1 MRLVAALAIAALSF
15 LPPACAA
22 QPKAS
27 VAAEAPAS
35 GDWGVATKGLK
46 QSEGFLDLYVDAK
59 GGRVLAAFP
68 APDGDGLS
76 LRAIHSAG
84 LTAGLGSN
92 PIGLNRGYFDEGG
105 ILAFRR
111 VGKKLVAE
119 KENWT
124 YRASADNPLERKAV
138 RESFARSFLW
148 SGDIIAEG
156 ADGALLVD
164 LSGFLT
170 RDALDVRGALQA
182 NEEGGSFAIAED
194 RTMPDTGAAFAFPDN
209 VEFDAFLTL
218 TSDEPKSQV
227 RATAADARAFTL
239 VQHQSLVRLP
249 DDIDDVLVAGMM
261 VRGLTARILLT
272 DVFPVREGSV
282 ILVQA
287 AAGGVGQ
294 LLCQWAR
301 HLGATVIGTVGSQDK
316 AERARRHGCHHVILY
331 REQNVVDTVKQLT
344 DGRGVDVA
352 YDSVGKDTFYD
363 SLACLAP
370 RGHLV
375 NFGQSS
381 GPVEPLAM
389 PRLAAGSFTVVRPM
403 LGHYTADP
411 ADRDAAADAFFQA
424 LRDGI
429 LTPDDPVRYALQD
442 VGQAHDDMEA
452 RRTHGAV
459 VLMP

>member
-1 MRLVAALAIAALSF
+1 MATAMIMHEAGGPDVLRLEDITVGE
-15 LPPACAA
+15 PGPG
-22 QPKAS
+22 Q
-27 VAAEAPAS
+27 VR
-35 GDWGVATKGLK
+35 LK
-46 QSEGFLDLYVDAK
+46 QTAIGVNFHDIYVRSGLYQTLTLPGIPGLEAAGVVEAVGEGV
-59 GGRVLAAFP
+59 
-68 APDGDGLS
+68 
-76 LRAIHSAG
+76 
-84 LTAGLGSN
+84 T
-92 PIGLNRGYFDEGG
+92 
-105 ILAFRR
+105 
-111 VGKKLVAE
+111 
-119 KENWT
+119 
-124 YRASADNPLERKAV
+124 
-138 RESFARSFLW
+138 
-148 SGDIIAEG
+148 
-156 ADGALLVD
+156 
-164 LSGFLT
+164 
-170 RDALDVRGALQA
+170 
-182 NEEGGSFAIAED
+182 
-194 RTMPDTGAAFAFPDN
+194 AFAAGDRVAYTSGN
-209 VEFDAFLTL
+209 YGAYADQRLIDAG
-218 TSDEPKSQV
+218 
-227 RATAADARAFTL
+227 R
-239 VQHQSLVRLP
+239 LVRLP

-331 REQNVVDTVKQLT
+331 REQNLVDTVKQLT

-429 LTPDDPVRYALQD
+429 LTPDDPVRYALQN

>member
-1 MRLVAALAIAALSF
+1 MATAMIMH
-15 LPPACAA
+15 
-22 QPKAS
+22 
-27 VAAEAPAS
+27 EAGGPQVLRPETVTV
-35 GDWGVATKGLK
+35 GEPGPGQVRLK
-46 QSEGFLDLYVDAK
+46 QTAIGVNFHDIYVRSGLYRTLTLPGIPGLEAAGVVEAVGEGV
-59 GGRVLAAFP
+59 
-68 APDGDGLS
+68 
-76 LRAIHSAG
+76 
-84 LTAGLGSN
+84 T
-92 PIGLNRGYFDEGG
+92 
-105 ILAFRR
+105 
-111 VGKKLVAE
+111 
-119 KENWT
+119 
-124 YRASADNPLERKAV
+124 
-138 RESFARSFLW
+138 
-148 SGDIIAEG
+148 
-156 ADGALLVD
+156 
-164 LSGFLT
+164 
-170 RDALDVRGALQA
+170 
-182 NEEGGSFAIAED
+182 
-194 RTMPDTGAAFAFPDN
+194 AFAAGDRVAYTSGN
-209 VEFDAFLTL
+209 YGAYADQRLIDAG
-218 TSDEPKSQV
+218 
-227 RATAADARAFTL
+227 R
-239 VQHQSLVRLP
+239 LVRLP

>member
-1 MRLVAALAIAALSF
+1 MATAMIMH
-15 LPPACAA
+15 
-22 QPKAS
+22 
-27 VAAEAPAS
+27 EAGGPQVLRPETVTV
-35 GDWGVATKGLK
+35 GEPGPGQVRLK
-46 QSEGFLDLYVDAK
+46 QTAIGVNFHDIYVRSGLYQTLTLPGIPGLEAAGVVEAVGEGV
-59 GGRVLAAFP
+59 
-68 APDGDGLS
+68 
-76 LRAIHSAG
+76 
-84 LTAGLGSN
+84 T
-92 PIGLNRGYFDEGG
+92 
-105 ILAFRR
+105 
-111 VGKKLVAE
+111 
-119 KENWT
+119 
-124 YRASADNPLERKAV
+124 
-138 RESFARSFLW
+138 
-148 SGDIIAEG
+148 
-156 ADGALLVD
+156 
-164 LSGFLT
+164 
-170 RDALDVRGALQA
+170 
-182 NEEGGSFAIAED
+182 
-194 RTMPDTGAAFAFPDN
+194 AFAAGDRVAYTSGN
-209 VEFDAFLTL
+209 YGAYADQRLIDAG
-218 TSDEPKSQV
+218 
-227 RATAADARAFTL
+227 R
-239 VQHQSLVRLP
+239 LVRLP

-459 VLMP
+459 VLVP

>member
-1 MRLVAALAIAALSF
+1 MATAMIMHEAGGPDVLRLEDITVGE
-15 LPPACAA
+15 PGPG
-22 QPKAS
+22 Q
-27 VAAEAPAS
+27 VR
-35 GDWGVATKGLK
+35 LK
-46 QSEGFLDLYVDAK
+46 QTAIGVNFHDIYVRSGLYQTLTLPGIPGLEAAGVVEAVGEGV
-59 GGRVLAAFP
+59 
-68 APDGDGLS
+68 
-76 LRAIHSAG
+76 
-84 LTAGLGSN
+84 T
-92 PIGLNRGYFDEGG
+92 
-105 ILAFRR
+105 
-111 VGKKLVAE
+111 
-119 KENWT
+119 
-124 YRASADNPLERKAV
+124 
-138 RESFARSFLW
+138 
-148 SGDIIAEG
+148 
-156 ADGALLVD
+156 
-164 LSGFLT
+164 
-170 RDALDVRGALQA
+170 
-182 NEEGGSFAIAED
+182 
-194 RTMPDTGAAFAFPDN
+194 AFAAGDRVAYTSGN
-209 VEFDAFLTL
+209 YGAYADQRLIDAG
-218 TSDEPKSQV
+218 
-227 RATAADARAFTL
+227 R
-239 VQHQSLVRLP
+239 LVRLP

-301 HLGATVIGTVGSQDK
+301 HLGATVIGTVGSQEK

>member
-1 MRLVAALAIAALSF
+1 MATAMIMH
-15 LPPACAA
+15 
-22 QPKAS
+22 
-27 VAAEAPAS
+27 EAGGPQVLRPETVTV
-35 GDWGVATKGLK
+35 GEPGPGQVRLK
-46 QSEGFLDLYVDAK
+46 QTAIGVNFHDIYVRSGLYQTLTLPGIPGLEAAGVLDAVGEGV
-59 GGRVLAAFP
+59 
-68 APDGDGLS
+68 
-76 LRAIHSAG
+76 
-84 LTAGLGSN
+84 T
-92 PIGLNRGYFDEGG
+92 
-105 ILAFRR
+105 
-111 VGKKLVAE
+111 
-119 KENWT
+119 
-124 YRASADNPLERKAV
+124 
-138 RESFARSFLW
+138 
-148 SGDIIAEG
+148 
-156 ADGALLVD
+156 
-164 LSGFLT
+164 
-170 RDALDVRGALQA
+170 
-182 NEEGGSFAIAED
+182 
-194 RTMPDTGAAFAFPDN
+194 AFAPGDRVAYTSGN
-209 VEFDAFLTL
+209 YGAYADQRLIDAG
-218 TSDEPKSQV
+218 
-227 RATAADARAFTL
+227 R
-239 VQHQSLVRLP
+239 LVRLP

-331 REQNVVDTVKQLT
+331 REQNVEDTVKQLT

-459 VLMP
+459 VLIP

>member
-1 MRLVAALAIAALSF
+1 MATAMIMHEAGGPEVLRPETVTVGEPDPGQVRLRQTAIGVNFHDIYVRSGLYQTLTLPGIPGLEAA
-15 LPPACAA
+15 
-22 QPKAS
+22 
-27 VAAEAPAS
+27 
-35 GDWGVATKGLK
+35 GV
-46 QSEGFLDLYVDAK
+46 VDAV
-59 GGRVLAAFP
+59 G
-68 APDGDGLS
+68 
-76 LRAIHSAG
+76 
-84 LTAGLGSN
+84 
-92 PIGLNRGYFDEGG
+92 EG
-105 ILAFRR
+105 
-111 VGKKLVAE
+111 V
-119 KENWT
+119 T
-124 YRASADNPLERKAV
+124 
-138 RESFARSFLW
+138 
-148 SGDIIAEG
+148 
-156 ADGALLVD
+156 
-164 LSGFLT
+164 
-170 RDALDVRGALQA
+170 
-182 NEEGGSFAIAED
+182 
-194 RTMPDTGAAFAFPDN
+194 AFAAGDRVAYTSGN
-209 VEFDAFLTL
+209 YGAYADQRLIDAG
-218 TSDEPKSQV
+218 
-227 RATAADARAFTL
+227 R
-239 VQHQSLVRLP
+239 LVRLP

-459 VLMP
+459 VLIP

>member
-1 MRLVAALAIAALSF
+1 MATAMIMHEAGGPDVLRLEDITVGE
-15 LPPACAA
+15 PGPG
-22 QPKAS
+22 Q
-27 VAAEAPAS
+27 VR
-35 GDWGVATKGLK
+35 LK
-46 QSEGFLDLYVDAK
+46 QTAIGVNFHDIYVRSGLYRTLTLPGIPGLEAAGVVEAVGEGV
-59 GGRVLAAFP
+59 
-68 APDGDGLS
+68 
-76 LRAIHSAG
+76 
-84 LTAGLGSN
+84 T
-92 PIGLNRGYFDEGG
+92 
-105 ILAFRR
+105 
-111 VGKKLVAE
+111 
-119 KENWT
+119 
-124 YRASADNPLERKAV
+124 
-138 RESFARSFLW
+138 
-148 SGDIIAEG
+148 
-156 ADGALLVD
+156 
-164 LSGFLT
+164 
-170 RDALDVRGALQA
+170 
-182 NEEGGSFAIAED
+182 
-194 RTMPDTGAAFAFPDN
+194 AFAAGDRVAYTSGN
-209 VEFDAFLTL
+209 YGAYADQRLIDAG
-218 TSDEPKSQV
+218 
-227 RATAADARAFTL
+227 R
-239 VQHQSLVRLP
+239 LVRLP

-459 VLMP
+459 VLIP

>member
-1 MRLVAALAIAALSF
+1 MATAMIMHEAGGPQVLRPETVTVGEPGPGQVRLRQTAIGVNFHDIYVRSGLYRTLPLPGIPGLEAAG
-15 LPPACAA
+15 
-22 QPKAS
+22 
-27 VAAEAPAS
+27 VVEAV
-35 GDWGVATKGLK
+35 GEGVT
-46 QSEGFLDLYVDAK
+46 
-59 GGRVLAAFP
+59 
-68 APDGDGLS
+68 
-76 LRAIHSAG
+76 
-84 LTAGLGSN
+84 
-92 PIGLNRGYFDEGG
+92 
-105 ILAFRR
+105 
-111 VGKKLVAE
+111 
-119 KENWT
+119 
-124 YRASADNPLERKAV
+124 
-138 RESFARSFLW
+138 
-148 SGDIIAEG
+148 
-156 ADGALLVD
+156 
-164 LSGFLT
+164 
-170 RDALDVRGALQA
+170 
-182 NEEGGSFAIAED
+182 
-194 RTMPDTGAAFAFPDN
+194 AFAAGDRVAYTSGN
-209 VEFDAFLTL
+209 YGAYADQRLIDAG
-218 TSDEPKSQV
+218 
-227 RATAADARAFTL
+227 R
-239 VQHQSLVRLP
+239 LVRLP

-429 LTPDDPVRYALQD
+429 LTPDDPVRYALQN

>member
-1 MRLVAALAIAALSF
+1 MATAMIMHEAGGPEVLRPETVTVGEPDPGQVRLRQTAIGVNFHDIYVRSGLYQTLTLPGIPGLEAA
-15 LPPACAA
+15 
-22 QPKAS
+22 
-27 VAAEAPAS
+27 
-35 GDWGVATKGLK
+35 GV
-46 QSEGFLDLYVDAK
+46 VDAV
-59 GGRVLAAFP
+59 G
-68 APDGDGLS
+68 
-76 LRAIHSAG
+76 
-84 LTAGLGSN
+84 
-92 PIGLNRGYFDEGG
+92 EG
-105 ILAFRR
+105 
-111 VGKKLVAE
+111 V
-119 KENWT
+119 T
-124 YRASADNPLERKAV
+124 
-138 RESFARSFLW
+138 
-148 SGDIIAEG
+148 
-156 ADGALLVD
+156 
-164 LSGFLT
+164 
-170 RDALDVRGALQA
+170 
-182 NEEGGSFAIAED
+182 
-194 RTMPDTGAAFAFPDN
+194 AFAAGDRVAYTSGN
-209 VEFDAFLTL
+209 YGAYADQRLIDA
-218 TSDEPKSQV
+218 D
-227 RATAADARAFTL
+227 R
-239 VQHQSLVRLP
+239 LVRLP

-301 HLGATVIGTVGSQDK
+301 HLGATVIGTVGSQGK

-331 REQNVVDTVKQLT
+331 REQNLVDTVKQLT

-429 LTPDDPVRYALQD
+429 LTPDEPVRYALQD

-459 VLMP
+459 VLIP

>member
-1 MRLVAALAIAALSF
+1 MATAMIMHEAGGPQVLRPETVTVGEPGPGQVRLRQTAIGVNFHDIYVRSGLYRTLPLPGIPGLEAAG
-15 LPPACAA
+15 
-22 QPKAS
+22 
-27 VAAEAPAS
+27 VVEAV
-35 GDWGVATKGLK
+35 GEGVT
-46 QSEGFLDLYVDAK
+46 
-59 GGRVLAAFP
+59 
-68 APDGDGLS
+68 
-76 LRAIHSAG
+76 
-84 LTAGLGSN
+84 
-92 PIGLNRGYFDEGG
+92 
-105 ILAFRR
+105 
-111 VGKKLVAE
+111 
-119 KENWT
+119 
-124 YRASADNPLERKAV
+124 
-138 RESFARSFLW
+138 
-148 SGDIIAEG
+148 
-156 ADGALLVD
+156 
-164 LSGFLT
+164 
-170 RDALDVRGALQA
+170 
-182 NEEGGSFAIAED
+182 
-194 RTMPDTGAAFAFPDN
+194 AFAAGDRVAYTSGN
-209 VEFDAFLTL
+209 YGAYADQRLIDAG
-218 TSDEPKSQV
+218 
-227 RATAADARAFTL
+227 R
-239 VQHQSLVRLP
+239 LVRLP

-459 VLMP
+459 VLIP

>member
-1 MRLVAALAIAALSF
+1 MATAMIMH
-15 LPPACAA
+15 
-22 QPKAS
+22 
-27 VAAEAPAS
+27 EAGGPQVLRPETVTV
-35 GDWGVATKGLK
+35 GEPGPGQVRLK
-46 QSEGFLDLYVDAK
+46 QTAIGVNFHDIYVRSGLYRTLTLPGIPGLEAAGVVEAVGEGV
-59 GGRVLAAFP
+59 
-68 APDGDGLS
+68 
-76 LRAIHSAG
+76 
-84 LTAGLGSN
+84 T
-92 PIGLNRGYFDEGG
+92 
-105 ILAFRR
+105 
-111 VGKKLVAE
+111 
-119 KENWT
+119 
-124 YRASADNPLERKAV
+124 
-138 RESFARSFLW
+138 
-148 SGDIIAEG
+148 
-156 ADGALLVD
+156 
-164 LSGFLT
+164 
-170 RDALDVRGALQA
+170 
-182 NEEGGSFAIAED
+182 
-194 RTMPDTGAAFAFPDN
+194 AFAAGDRVAYTSGN
-209 VEFDAFLTL
+209 YGAYADQRLIDAG
-218 TSDEPKSQV
+218 
-227 RATAADARAFTL
+227 R
-239 VQHQSLVRLP
+239 LVRLP

-424 LRDGI
+424 LRDGV

>member
-1 MRLVAALAIAALSF
+1 MIMH
-15 LPPACAA
+15 
-22 QPKAS
+22 
-27 VAAEAPAS
+27 EAGGPQVLRPETVTV
-35 GDWGVATKGLK
+35 GEPGPGQVRLK
-46 QSEGFLDLYVDAK
+46 QTAIGVNFHDIYVRSGLYQTLTLPGIPGLEAAGVVEAVGEGV
-59 GGRVLAAFP
+59 
-68 APDGDGLS
+68 
-76 LRAIHSAG
+76 
-84 LTAGLGSN
+84 T
-92 PIGLNRGYFDEGG
+92 
-105 ILAFRR
+105 
-111 VGKKLVAE
+111 
-119 KENWT
+119 
-124 YRASADNPLERKAV
+124 
-138 RESFARSFLW
+138 
-148 SGDIIAEG
+148 
-156 ADGALLVD
+156 
-164 LSGFLT
+164 
-170 RDALDVRGALQA
+170 
-182 NEEGGSFAIAED
+182 
-194 RTMPDTGAAFAFPDN
+194 AFAAGDRVAYTSGN
-209 VEFDAFLTL
+209 YGAYADQRLIDAG
-218 TSDEPKSQV
+218 
-227 RATAADARAFTL
+227 R
-239 VQHQSLVRLP
+239 LVRLP

-272 DVFPVREGSV
+272 DVFPVRDGSV

>member
-1 MRLVAALAIAALSF
+1 MATAMIMH
-15 LPPACAA
+15 
-22 QPKAS
+22 
-27 VAAEAPAS
+27 EAGGPQVLRPETVTV
-35 GDWGVATKGLK
+35 GEPGPGQVRLK
-46 QSEGFLDLYVDAK
+46 QTAIGVNFHDIYVRSGLYQTLTLPGIPGLEAAGMVEAVGEGV
-59 GGRVLAAFP
+59 
-68 APDGDGLS
+68 
-76 LRAIHSAG
+76 
-84 LTAGLGSN
+84 T
-92 PIGLNRGYFDEGG
+92 
-105 ILAFRR
+105 
-111 VGKKLVAE
+111 
-119 KENWT
+119 
-124 YRASADNPLERKAV
+124 
-138 RESFARSFLW
+138 
-148 SGDIIAEG
+148 
-156 ADGALLVD
+156 
-164 LSGFLT
+164 
-170 RDALDVRGALQA
+170 
-182 NEEGGSFAIAED
+182 
-194 RTMPDTGAAFAFPDN
+194 AFAPGDRVAYTSGN
-209 VEFDAFLTL
+209 YGAYADQRLIDAG
-218 TSDEPKSQV
+218 
-227 RATAADARAFTL
+227 R
-239 VQHQSLVRLP
+239 LVRLP

-272 DVFPVREGSV
+272 DVFPVREGNT

-301 HLGATVIGTVGSQDK
+301 HLGATVIGTVGSQEK

-331 REQNVVDTVKQLT
+331 REQNLVDTVKQLT

-363 SLACLAP
+363 SLACLTP

>member
-1 MRLVAALAIAALSF
+1 MATAMIMHEAGGPEVLRPETVTVGEPGPGQVRLRQTAVGVNFHDIYVRSGLYQTLTLPGIPGLEAA
-15 LPPACAA
+15 
-22 QPKAS
+22 
-27 VAAEAPAS
+27 
-35 GDWGVATKGLK
+35 GV
-46 QSEGFLDLYVDAK
+46 VDAV
-59 GGRVLAAFP
+59 G
-68 APDGDGLS
+68 
-76 LRAIHSAG
+76 
-84 LTAGLGSN
+84 
-92 PIGLNRGYFDEGG
+92 EG
-105 ILAFRR
+105 
-111 VGKKLVAE
+111 V
-119 KENWT
+119 T
-124 YRASADNPLERKAV
+124 
-138 RESFARSFLW
+138 
-148 SGDIIAEG
+148 
-156 ADGALLVD
+156 
-164 LSGFLT
+164 
-170 RDALDVRGALQA
+170 
-182 NEEGGSFAIAED
+182 
-194 RTMPDTGAAFAFPDN
+194 AFAAGDRVAYTSGN
-209 VEFDAFLTL
+209 YGAYADQRLIDAG
-218 TSDEPKSQV
+218 
-227 RATAADARAFTL
+227 R
-239 VQHQSLVRLP
+239 LVRLP

-301 HLGATVIGTVGSQDK
+301 HLGASVIGTVGSQDK

-331 REQNVVDTVKQLT
+331 REQNLVDTVQQLT
-344 DGRGVDVA
+344 GGRGVDVA

>member
-1 MRLVAALAIAALSF
+1 MATAMIMR
-15 LPPACAA
+15 
-22 QPKAS
+22 
-27 VAAEAPAS
+27 EAGGPQVLRPETVTV
-35 GDWGVATKGLK
+35 GEPGPGQVRLK
-46 QSEGFLDLYVDAK
+46 QTAIGVNFHDIYVRSGLYRTLTLPGIPGLEAAGVVEAVGEGV
-59 GGRVLAAFP
+59 
-68 APDGDGLS
+68 
-76 LRAIHSAG
+76 
-84 LTAGLGSN
+84 T
-92 PIGLNRGYFDEGG
+92 
-105 ILAFRR
+105 
-111 VGKKLVAE
+111 
-119 KENWT
+119 
-124 YRASADNPLERKAV
+124 
-138 RESFARSFLW
+138 
-148 SGDIIAEG
+148 
-156 ADGALLVD
+156 
-164 LSGFLT
+164 
-170 RDALDVRGALQA
+170 
-182 NEEGGSFAIAED
+182 
-194 RTMPDTGAAFAFPDN
+194 AFAAGDRVAYTSGN
-209 VEFDAFLTL
+209 YGAYADQRLIDAG
-218 TSDEPKSQV
+218 
-227 RATAADARAFTL
+227 R
-239 VQHQSLVRLP
+239 LVRLP

-331 REQNVVDTVKQLT
+331 REQNLVDTVQQLT

-411 ADRDAAADAFFQA
+411 ADRAA
-424 LRDGI
+424 
-429 LTPDDPVRYALQD
+429 
-442 VGQAHDDMEA
+442 
-452 RRTHGAV
+452 AV

>member
-1 MRLVAALAIAALSF
+1 MATAMIMHEAGGPQVLRPETVTVGEPGPGQVRLRQTAIGVNFHDIYVRSGLYRTLPLPGIPGLEAAG
-15 LPPACAA
+15 
-22 QPKAS
+22 
-27 VAAEAPAS
+27 VVEAV
-35 GDWGVATKGLK
+35 GEGVT
-46 QSEGFLDLYVDAK
+46 
-59 GGRVLAAFP
+59 
-68 APDGDGLS
+68 
-76 LRAIHSAG
+76 
-84 LTAGLGSN
+84 
-92 PIGLNRGYFDEGG
+92 
-105 ILAFRR
+105 
-111 VGKKLVAE
+111 
-119 KENWT
+119 
-124 YRASADNPLERKAV
+124 
-138 RESFARSFLW
+138 
-148 SGDIIAEG
+148 
-156 ADGALLVD
+156 
-164 LSGFLT
+164 
-170 RDALDVRGALQA
+170 
-182 NEEGGSFAIAED
+182 
-194 RTMPDTGAAFAFPDN
+194 AFAAGDRVAYTSGN
-209 VEFDAFLTL
+209 YGAYADQRLIDAG
-218 TSDEPKSQV
+218 
-227 RATAADARAFTL
+227 R
-239 VQHQSLVRLP
+239 LVRLP

>member
-1 MRLVAALAIAALSF
+1 MATAMIMHEAGGPEVLRPETVTVGEPDPGQVRLRQTAIGVNFHDIYVRSGLYRTLPLPGIPGLEAA
-15 LPPACAA
+15 
-22 QPKAS
+22 
-27 VAAEAPAS
+27 
-35 GDWGVATKGLK
+35 GV
-46 QSEGFLDLYVDAK
+46 VDAV
-59 GGRVLAAFP
+59 G
-68 APDGDGLS
+68 
-76 LRAIHSAG
+76 
-84 LTAGLGSN
+84 
-92 PIGLNRGYFDEGG
+92 EG
-105 ILAFRR
+105 
-111 VGKKLVAE
+111 V
-119 KENWT
+119 T
-124 YRASADNPLERKAV
+124 
-138 RESFARSFLW
+138 
-148 SGDIIAEG
+148 
-156 ADGALLVD
+156 
-164 LSGFLT
+164 
-170 RDALDVRGALQA
+170 
-182 NEEGGSFAIAED
+182 
-194 RTMPDTGAAFAFPDN
+194 AFAAGDRVAYTSGN
-209 VEFDAFLTL
+209 YGAYADQRLIDAG
-218 TSDEPKSQV
+218 
-227 RATAADARAFTL
+227 R
-239 VQHQSLVRLP
+239 LVRLP

-331 REQNVVDTVKQLT
+331 REQNVVDTVQQLT

-459 VLMP
+459 VLIP

>member
-1 MRLVAALAIAALSF
+1 MATAMIMH
-15 LPPACAA
+15 
-22 QPKAS
+22 
-27 VAAEAPAS
+27 EAGGPQVLRPETVTV
-35 GDWGVATKGLK
+35 GEPGPGQVRLK
-46 QSEGFLDLYVDAK
+46 QTAIGVNFHDIYVRSGLYRTLPLPGIPGLEAAGVVEAVGEGV
-59 GGRVLAAFP
+59 
-68 APDGDGLS
+68 
-76 LRAIHSAG
+76 
-84 LTAGLGSN
+84 T
-92 PIGLNRGYFDEGG
+92 
-105 ILAFRR
+105 
-111 VGKKLVAE
+111 
-119 KENWT
+119 
-124 YRASADNPLERKAV
+124 
-138 RESFARSFLW
+138 
-148 SGDIIAEG
+148 
-156 ADGALLVD
+156 
-164 LSGFLT
+164 
-170 RDALDVRGALQA
+170 
-182 NEEGGSFAIAED
+182 
-194 RTMPDTGAAFAFPDN
+194 AFAAGDRVAYTSGN
-209 VEFDAFLTL
+209 YGAYADQRLIDAG
-218 TSDEPKSQV
+218 
-227 RATAADARAFTL
+227 R
-239 VQHQSLVRLP
+239 LVRLP

>member
-1 MRLVAALAIAALSF
+1 MATAMIMH
-15 LPPACAA
+15 
-22 QPKAS
+22 
-27 VAAEAPAS
+27 EAGGPQVLRPETVTV
-35 GDWGVATKGLK
+35 GEPGPGQVRLK
-46 QSEGFLDLYVDAK
+46 QTAIGVNFHDIYVRSGLYQTLTLPGIPGLEAAGVVDAV
-59 GGRVLAAFP
+59 G
-68 APDGDGLS
+68 
-76 LRAIHSAG
+76 
-84 LTAGLGSN
+84 
-92 PIGLNRGYFDEGG
+92 EG
-105 ILAFRR
+105 
-111 VGKKLVAE
+111 V
-119 KENWT
+119 T
-124 YRASADNPLERKAV
+124 
-138 RESFARSFLW
+138 
-148 SGDIIAEG
+148 
-156 ADGALLVD
+156 
-164 LSGFLT
+164 
-170 RDALDVRGALQA
+170 
-182 NEEGGSFAIAED
+182 
-194 RTMPDTGAAFAFPDN
+194 AFAAGDRVAYTSGN
-209 VEFDAFLTL
+209 YGAYADQRLIDAG
-218 TSDEPKSQV
+218 
-227 RATAADARAFTL
+227 R
-239 VQHQSLVRLP
+239 LVRLP
-249 DDIDDVLVAGMM
+249 DDIDDVLAAGMM

-459 VLMP
+459 VLIP

>member
-1 MRLVAALAIAALSF
+1 MATAMIMH
-15 LPPACAA
+15 
-22 QPKAS
+22 
-27 VAAEAPAS
+27 EAGGPQVLRPETVTV
-35 GDWGVATKGLK
+35 GEPGPGQVRLK
-46 QSEGFLDLYVDAK
+46 QTAIGVNFHDIYVRSGLYQTLTLPGIPGLEAAGVVEAVGEGV
-59 GGRVLAAFP
+59 
-68 APDGDGLS
+68 
-76 LRAIHSAG
+76 
-84 LTAGLGSN
+84 T
-92 PIGLNRGYFDEGG
+92 
-105 ILAFRR
+105 
-111 VGKKLVAE
+111 
-119 KENWT
+119 
-124 YRASADNPLERKAV
+124 
-138 RESFARSFLW
+138 
-148 SGDIIAEG
+148 
-156 ADGALLVD
+156 
-164 LSGFLT
+164 
-170 RDALDVRGALQA
+170 
-182 NEEGGSFAIAED
+182 
-194 RTMPDTGAAFAFPDN
+194 AFAAGDRVAYTSGN
-209 VEFDAFLTL
+209 YGAYADQRLIDAG
-218 TSDEPKSQV
+218 
-227 RATAADARAFTL
+227 R
-239 VQHQSLVRLP
+239 LVRLP

>member
-1 MRLVAALAIAALSF
+1 MATAMIMH
-15 LPPACAA
+15 
-22 QPKAS
+22 
-27 VAAEAPAS
+27 EAGGPQVLRPETVTV
-35 GDWGVATKGLK
+35 GEPGPGQVRLK
-46 QSEGFLDLYVDAK
+46 QTAIGVNFHDIYVRSGLYQTLTLPGIPGLEAAGVVEAVGEGV
-59 GGRVLAAFP
+59 
-68 APDGDGLS
+68 
-76 LRAIHSAG
+76 
-84 LTAGLGSN
+84 T
-92 PIGLNRGYFDEGG
+92 
-105 ILAFRR
+105 
-111 VGKKLVAE
+111 
-119 KENWT
+119 
-124 YRASADNPLERKAV
+124 
-138 RESFARSFLW
+138 
-148 SGDIIAEG
+148 
-156 ADGALLVD
+156 
-164 LSGFLT
+164 
-170 RDALDVRGALQA
+170 
-182 NEEGGSFAIAED
+182 
-194 RTMPDTGAAFAFPDN
+194 AFAAGDRVAYTSGN
-209 VEFDAFLTL
+209 YGAYADQRLIDAG
-218 TSDEPKSQV
+218 
-227 RATAADARAFTL
+227 R
-239 VQHQSLVRLP
+239 LVRLP

-389 PRLAAGSFTVVRPM
+389 PRLAAGSFTVVWPM

>member
-1 MRLVAALAIAALSF
+1 MATAMIMH
-15 LPPACAA
+15 
-22 QPKAS
+22 
-27 VAAEAPAS
+27 EAGGPQVLRPETVTV
-35 GDWGVATKGLK
+35 GEPGPGQVRLK
-46 QSEGFLDLYVDAK
+46 QTAIGVNFHDIYVRSGLYQTLPLPGIPGLEAAGVVEAVGEGV
-59 GGRVLAAFP
+59 
-68 APDGDGLS
+68 
-76 LRAIHSAG
+76 
-84 LTAGLGSN
+84 T
-92 PIGLNRGYFDEGG
+92 
-105 ILAFRR
+105 
-111 VGKKLVAE
+111 
-119 KENWT
+119 
-124 YRASADNPLERKAV
+124 
-138 RESFARSFLW
+138 
-148 SGDIIAEG
+148 
-156 ADGALLVD
+156 
-164 LSGFLT
+164 
-170 RDALDVRGALQA
+170 
-182 NEEGGSFAIAED
+182 
-194 RTMPDTGAAFAFPDN
+194 AFAAGDRVAYTSGN
-209 VEFDAFLTL
+209 YGAYADQRLIDAG
-218 TSDEPKSQV
+218 
-227 RATAADARAFTL
+227 R
-239 VQHQSLVRLP
+239 LVRLP

-272 DVFPVREGSV
+272 DVFPVGEGSV

-301 HLGATVIGTVGSQDK
+301 HLGATVIGTVGSQEK
-316 AERARRHGCHHVILY
+316 AERARKHGCHHVILY

-381 GPVEPLAM
+381 GPVEPVAM

-403 LGHYTADP
+403 LGHYTANP

-429 LTPDDPVRYALQD
+429 LTPDDPVRYVLQD

-459 VLMP
+459 VLIP

>member
-1 MRLVAALAIAALSF
+1 MATAMIMH
-15 LPPACAA
+15 
-22 QPKAS
+22 
-27 VAAEAPAS
+27 EAGGPDVLRPETVTV
-35 GDWGVATKGLK
+35 GEPGPGQVRLK
-46 QSEGFLDLYVDAK
+46 QTAIGVNFHDIYVRSGLYQTLTLPGIPGLEAAGVVDAV
-59 GGRVLAAFP
+59 G
-68 APDGDGLS
+68 
-76 LRAIHSAG
+76 
-84 LTAGLGSN
+84 
-92 PIGLNRGYFDEGG
+92 EG
-105 ILAFRR
+105 
-111 VGKKLVAE
+111 V
-119 KENWT
+119 T
-124 YRASADNPLERKAV
+124 
-138 RESFARSFLW
+138 
-148 SGDIIAEG
+148 
-156 ADGALLVD
+156 
-164 LSGFLT
+164 
-170 RDALDVRGALQA
+170 
-182 NEEGGSFAIAED
+182 
-194 RTMPDTGAAFAFPDN
+194 AFAAGDRVAYTSGN
-209 VEFDAFLTL
+209 YGAYADQRLIDAG
-218 TSDEPKSQV
+218 
-227 RATAADARAFTL
+227 R
-239 VQHQSLVRLP
+239 LVRLP
-249 DDIDDVLVAGMM
+249 DDIDDGLVAGMM

-272 DVFPVREGSV
+272 DVFAVGEGNT

-301 HLGATVIGTVGSQDK
+301 HLGATVIGTVGSEEK

-424 LRDGI
+424 LRDGV
-429 LTPDDPVRYALQD
+429 LTPDEPVRYALQD

-459 VLMP
+459 VLIP

>member
-1 MRLVAALAIAALSF
+1 MATAMIMHEAGGPNVLRLEDITVGEPGPGQVRLRQTAIGVNFHDIYVRSGLYRTLPLPGIPGLEAAG
-15 LPPACAA
+15 
-22 QPKAS
+22 
-27 VAAEAPAS
+27 VVEAV
-35 GDWGVATKGLK
+35 GEGVT
-46 QSEGFLDLYVDAK
+46 
-59 GGRVLAAFP
+59 
-68 APDGDGLS
+68 
-76 LRAIHSAG
+76 
-84 LTAGLGSN
+84 
-92 PIGLNRGYFDEGG
+92 
-105 ILAFRR
+105 
-111 VGKKLVAE
+111 
-119 KENWT
+119 
-124 YRASADNPLERKAV
+124 
-138 RESFARSFLW
+138 
-148 SGDIIAEG
+148 
-156 ADGALLVD
+156 
-164 LSGFLT
+164 
-170 RDALDVRGALQA
+170 
-182 NEEGGSFAIAED
+182 
-194 RTMPDTGAAFAFPDN
+194 AFAAGDRVAYTSGN
-209 VEFDAFLTL
+209 YGAYADQRLIDAG
-218 TSDEPKSQV
+218 
-227 RATAADARAFTL
+227 R
-239 VQHQSLVRLP
+239 LVRLP

-429 LTPDDPVRYALQD
+429 LTPDDPVRYALQN

>member
-1 MRLVAALAIAALSF
+1 MATAMIMHEAGGPQVLRPETVTVGEPGPGQVRLKQTAIGVNFHDIYVRSGLYRT
-15 LPPACAA
+15 LPPPGIPGLEAA
-22 QPKAS
+22 G
-27 VAAEAPAS
+27 VVEAV
-35 GDWGVATKGLK
+35 GEGVT
-46 QSEGFLDLYVDAK
+46 
-59 GGRVLAAFP
+59 
-68 APDGDGLS
+68 
-76 LRAIHSAG
+76 
-84 LTAGLGSN
+84 
-92 PIGLNRGYFDEGG
+92 
-105 ILAFRR
+105 
-111 VGKKLVAE
+111 
-119 KENWT
+119 
-124 YRASADNPLERKAV
+124 
-138 RESFARSFLW
+138 
-148 SGDIIAEG
+148 
-156 ADGALLVD
+156 
-164 LSGFLT
+164 
-170 RDALDVRGALQA
+170 
-182 NEEGGSFAIAED
+182 
-194 RTMPDTGAAFAFPDN
+194 AFAAGDRVAYTSGN
-209 VEFDAFLTL
+209 YGAYADQRLIDAG
-218 TSDEPKSQV
+218 
-227 RATAADARAFTL
+227 R
-239 VQHQSLVRLP
+239 LVRLP

>member
-1 MRLVAALAIAALSF
+1 MATAMIMHEAGGPEVLRPETV
-15 LPPACAA
+15 
-22 QPKAS
+22 S
-27 VAAEAPAS
+27 V
-35 GDWGVATKGLK
+35 GDPGPGQVRLK
-46 QSEGFLDLYVDAK
+46 QTAIGVNFHDIYVRSGLYQTLPLPGIPGLEAAGEVDAV
-59 GGRVLAAFP
+59 GEGVTAFAAGDRVAYTSGNYGA
-68 APDGDGLS
+68 
-76 LRAIHSAG
+76 
-84 LTAGLGSN
+84 
-92 PIGLNRGYFDEGG
+92 Y
-105 ILAFRR
+105 
-111 VGKKLVAE
+111 
-119 KENWT
+119 
-124 YRASADNPLERKAV
+124 ADQRL
-138 RESFARSFLW
+138 
-148 SGDIIAEG
+148 IG
-156 ADGALLVD
+156 AD
-164 LSGFLT
+164 
-170 RDALDVRGALQA
+170 R
-182 NEEGGSFAIAED
+182 
-194 RTMPDTGAAFAFPDN
+194 
-209 VEFDAFLTL
+209 
-218 TSDEPKSQV
+218 
-227 RATAADARAFTL
+227 
-239 VQHQSLVRLP
+239 LVRLP
-249 DDIDDVLVAGMM
+249 DDIDDGLVAGMM

-272 DVFPVREGSV
+272 DVFPVGEGNTL
-282 ILVQA
+282 LVQA

-301 HLGATVIGTVGSQDK
+301 HLGATVIGTVGSEEK
-316 AERARRHGCHHVILY
+316 AERARQHGCHHVILY
-331 REQNVVDTVKQLT
+331 RDENVVDAVKRIT

-459 VLMP
+459 VLIP

>member
-1 MRLVAALAIAALSF
+1 MATAMIMHEAGGPDVLRPETVTVGEPGPGQVRLRQTAIGVNFHDIYVRSGLYQT
-15 LPPACAA
+15 LPLPGI
-22 QPKAS
+22 PGL
-27 VAAEAPAS
+27 EAS
-35 GDWGVATKGLK
+35 GVVEAVGEGVT
-46 QSEGFLDLYVDAK
+46 
-59 GGRVLAAFP
+59 
-68 APDGDGLS
+68 
-76 LRAIHSAG
+76 
-84 LTAGLGSN
+84 
-92 PIGLNRGYFDEGG
+92 
-105 ILAFRR
+105 
-111 VGKKLVAE
+111 
-119 KENWT
+119 
-124 YRASADNPLERKAV
+124 
-138 RESFARSFLW
+138 
-148 SGDIIAEG
+148 
-156 ADGALLVD
+156 
-164 LSGFLT
+164 
-170 RDALDVRGALQA
+170 
-182 NEEGGSFAIAED
+182 
-194 RTMPDTGAAFAFPDN
+194 AFAAGDRVAYTSGN
-209 VEFDAFLTL
+209 YGAYADQRLIDAG
-218 TSDEPKSQV
+218 
-227 RATAADARAFTL
+227 R
-239 VQHQSLVRLP
+239 LVRLP

-301 HLGATVIGTVGSQDK
+301 HLGATVIGTVGSQEK
-316 AERARRHGCHHVILY
+316 AERARKHGCHHVILY

-411 ADRDAAADAFFQA
+411 TDRDAAADAFFQA

-459 VLMP
+459 VLIP

>member
-1 MRLVAALAIAALSF
+1 MATAMIMHEAGGPQVLRPETVTVGEPGPGQVRLRQTAIGVNFHDIYVRSGLYRTLPLPGIPGLEAAG
-15 LPPACAA
+15 
-22 QPKAS
+22 
-27 VAAEAPAS
+27 VVEAV
-35 GDWGVATKGLK
+35 GEGVT
-46 QSEGFLDLYVDAK
+46 
-59 GGRVLAAFP
+59 
-68 APDGDGLS
+68 
-76 LRAIHSAG
+76 
-84 LTAGLGSN
+84 
-92 PIGLNRGYFDEGG
+92 
-105 ILAFRR
+105 
-111 VGKKLVAE
+111 
-119 KENWT
+119 
-124 YRASADNPLERKAV
+124 
-138 RESFARSFLW
+138 
-148 SGDIIAEG
+148 
-156 ADGALLVD
+156 
-164 LSGFLT
+164 
-170 RDALDVRGALQA
+170 
-182 NEEGGSFAIAED
+182 
-194 RTMPDTGAAFAFPDN
+194 AFAAGDRVAYTSGN
-209 VEFDAFLTL
+209 YGAYADQRLIDAG
-218 TSDEPKSQV
+218 
-227 RATAADARAFTL
+227 R
-239 VQHQSLVRLP
+239 LVRLP

-301 HLGATVIGTVGSQDK
+301 HLGATVIGTVGSQEK

-429 LTPDDPVRYALQD
+429 LTPDDPVRYALQN

>member
-1 MRLVAALAIAALSF
+1 MATAMIMH
-15 LPPACAA
+15 
-22 QPKAS
+22 
-27 VAAEAPAS
+27 EAGGPQVLRPETVTV
-35 GDWGVATKGLK
+35 GEPGPGQVRLK
-46 QSEGFLDLYVDAK
+46 QTAIGVNFHDIYVRSGLYQTLTLPGIPGLEAAGVVDAV
-59 GGRVLAAFP
+59 G
-68 APDGDGLS
+68 
-76 LRAIHSAG
+76 
-84 LTAGLGSN
+84 
-92 PIGLNRGYFDEGG
+92 EG
-105 ILAFRR
+105 
-111 VGKKLVAE
+111 V
-119 KENWT
+119 T
-124 YRASADNPLERKAV
+124 
-138 RESFARSFLW
+138 
-148 SGDIIAEG
+148 
-156 ADGALLVD
+156 
-164 LSGFLT
+164 
-170 RDALDVRGALQA
+170 
-182 NEEGGSFAIAED
+182 
-194 RTMPDTGAAFAFPDN
+194 AFAPGDRVAYTSGN
-209 VEFDAFLTL
+209 YGAYADQRLIDAG
-218 TSDEPKSQV
+218 
-227 RATAADARAFTL
+227 R
-239 VQHQSLVRLP
+239 LVRLP

-344 DGRGVDVA
+344 DGRGVHVA

>member
-1 MRLVAALAIAALSF
+1 MATAMIMH
-15 LPPACAA
+15 
-22 QPKAS
+22 
-27 VAAEAPAS
+27 EAGGPQVLRPETVTV
-35 GDWGVATKGLK
+35 GEPGPGQVRLK
-46 QSEGFLDLYVDAK
+46 QTAIGVNFHDIYVRSGLYQTLTLPGIPGLEAAGVVEAVGEGV
-59 GGRVLAAFP
+59 
-68 APDGDGLS
+68 
-76 LRAIHSAG
+76 
-84 LTAGLGSN
+84 T
-92 PIGLNRGYFDEGG
+92 
-105 ILAFRR
+105 
-111 VGKKLVAE
+111 
-119 KENWT
+119 
-124 YRASADNPLERKAV
+124 
-138 RESFARSFLW
+138 
-148 SGDIIAEG
+148 
-156 ADGALLVD
+156 
-164 LSGFLT
+164 
-170 RDALDVRGALQA
+170 
-182 NEEGGSFAIAED
+182 
-194 RTMPDTGAAFAFPDN
+194 AFAAGDRVAYTSGN
-209 VEFDAFLTL
+209 YGAYADQRLIDAG
-218 TSDEPKSQV
+218 
-227 RATAADARAFTL
+227 R
-239 VQHQSLVRLP
+239 LVRLP

-411 ADRDAAADAFFQA
+411 TDRDAAADAFFQA

>member
-1 MRLVAALAIAALSF
+1 MATAMIMHEAGGPQVLRPETVTVGEPGPGQVRLRQTAIGVNFHDIYVRSGLYRTLPLPGVPGLEAAG
-15 LPPACAA
+15 
-22 QPKAS
+22 
-27 VAAEAPAS
+27 VVEAV
-35 GDWGVATKGLK
+35 GEGVT
-46 QSEGFLDLYVDAK
+46 
-59 GGRVLAAFP
+59 
-68 APDGDGLS
+68 
-76 LRAIHSAG
+76 
-84 LTAGLGSN
+84 
-92 PIGLNRGYFDEGG
+92 
-105 ILAFRR
+105 
-111 VGKKLVAE
+111 
-119 KENWT
+119 
-124 YRASADNPLERKAV
+124 
-138 RESFARSFLW
+138 
-148 SGDIIAEG
+148 
-156 ADGALLVD
+156 
-164 LSGFLT
+164 
-170 RDALDVRGALQA
+170 
-182 NEEGGSFAIAED
+182 
-194 RTMPDTGAAFAFPDN
+194 AFAAGDRVAYTSGN
-209 VEFDAFLTL
+209 YGAYADQRLIDAG
-218 TSDEPKSQV
+218 
-227 RATAADARAFTL
+227 R
-239 VQHQSLVRLP
+239 LVRLP

-429 LTPDDPVRYALQD
+429 LTPDDPVRYALQN

>member
-1 MRLVAALAIAALSF
+1 MATAMIMHEAGGPDVLRLEDITVGE
-15 LPPACAA
+15 PGPG
-22 QPKAS
+22 Q
-27 VAAEAPAS
+27 VR
-35 GDWGVATKGLK
+35 LK
-46 QSEGFLDLYVDAK
+46 QTAIGVNFHDIYVRSGLYQTLTLPGIPGLEAAGVVEAVGEGV
-59 GGRVLAAFP
+59 
-68 APDGDGLS
+68 
-76 LRAIHSAG
+76 
-84 LTAGLGSN
+84 T
-92 PIGLNRGYFDEGG
+92 
-105 ILAFRR
+105 
-111 VGKKLVAE
+111 
-119 KENWT
+119 
-124 YRASADNPLERKAV
+124 
-138 RESFARSFLW
+138 
-148 SGDIIAEG
+148 
-156 ADGALLVD
+156 
-164 LSGFLT
+164 
-170 RDALDVRGALQA
+170 
-182 NEEGGSFAIAED
+182 
-194 RTMPDTGAAFAFPDN
+194 AFAAGDRVAYTSGN
-209 VEFDAFLTL
+209 YGAYADQRLIDAG
-218 TSDEPKSQV
+218 
-227 RATAADARAFTL
+227 R
-239 VQHQSLVRLP
+239 LVRLP

-459 VLMP
+459 VLIP

>member
-1 MRLVAALAIAALSF
+1 MATAMIMHEAGG
-15 LPPACAA
+15 PAVLRPETVTVGEPGPG
-22 QPKAS
+22 Q
-27 VAAEAPAS
+27 VR
-35 GDWGVATKGLK
+35 LK
-46 QSEGFLDLYVDAK
+46 QTAIGVNFHDIYVRSGLYQTLPLPGIPGLEAAGVVEAVGEGV
-59 GGRVLAAFP
+59 
-68 APDGDGLS
+68 
-76 LRAIHSAG
+76 
-84 LTAGLGSN
+84 T
-92 PIGLNRGYFDEGG
+92 
-105 ILAFRR
+105 
-111 VGKKLVAE
+111 
-119 KENWT
+119 
-124 YRASADNPLERKAV
+124 
-138 RESFARSFLW
+138 
-148 SGDIIAEG
+148 
-156 ADGALLVD
+156 
-164 LSGFLT
+164 
-170 RDALDVRGALQA
+170 
-182 NEEGGSFAIAED
+182 
-194 RTMPDTGAAFAFPDN
+194 AFAAGDRVAYTSGN
-209 VEFDAFLTL
+209 YGAYADQRLIDAG
-218 TSDEPKSQV
+218 
-227 RATAADARAFTL
+227 R
-239 VQHQSLVRLP
+239 LVRLP

-301 HLGATVIGTVGSQDK
+301 HLGATVIGTVGSQEK
-316 AERARRHGCHHVILY
+316 AERARKHGCHHVILY

-403 LGHYTADP
+403 LGHYTANP

-459 VLMP
+459 VLIP

>member
-1 MRLVAALAIAALSF
+1 M
-15 LPPACAA
+15 
-22 QPKAS
+22 PKAMIMHEAGGPDVLRLEDITVGEPGPGQVRLRQTAIGVNFHDIYVRS
-27 VAAEAPAS
+27 GLYQTLTLPGIPGLEAAGVVEAV
-35 GDWGVATKGLK
+35 GEGVT
-46 QSEGFLDLYVDAK
+46 
-59 GGRVLAAFP
+59 
-68 APDGDGLS
+68 
-76 LRAIHSAG
+76 
-84 LTAGLGSN
+84 
-92 PIGLNRGYFDEGG
+92 
-105 ILAFRR
+105 
-111 VGKKLVAE
+111 
-119 KENWT
+119 
-124 YRASADNPLERKAV
+124 
-138 RESFARSFLW
+138 
-148 SGDIIAEG
+148 
-156 ADGALLVD
+156 
-164 LSGFLT
+164 
-170 RDALDVRGALQA
+170 
-182 NEEGGSFAIAED
+182 
-194 RTMPDTGAAFAFPDN
+194 AFAAGDRVAYTSGN
-209 VEFDAFLTL
+209 YGAYADQRLIDAG
-218 TSDEPKSQV
+218 
-227 RATAADARAFTL
+227 R
-239 VQHQSLVRLP
+239 LVRLP

-301 HLGATVIGTVGSQDK
+301 HLGATVIGTVGSQEK

>member
-1 MRLVAALAIAALSF
+1 MATAMIMHEAGGPQVLRPETVTVGEPGPGQVRLRQTAIGVNFHDIYVRSGLYRTLPLPGIPGLEAAG
-15 LPPACAA
+15 
-22 QPKAS
+22 
-27 VAAEAPAS
+27 VVEAV
-35 GDWGVATKGLK
+35 GEGVT
-46 QSEGFLDLYVDAK
+46 
-59 GGRVLAAFP
+59 
-68 APDGDGLS
+68 
-76 LRAIHSAG
+76 
-84 LTAGLGSN
+84 
-92 PIGLNRGYFDEGG
+92 
-105 ILAFRR
+105 
-111 VGKKLVAE
+111 
-119 KENWT
+119 
-124 YRASADNPLERKAV
+124 
-138 RESFARSFLW
+138 
-148 SGDIIAEG
+148 
-156 ADGALLVD
+156 
-164 LSGFLT
+164 
-170 RDALDVRGALQA
+170 
-182 NEEGGSFAIAED
+182 
-194 RTMPDTGAAFAFPDN
+194 AFAPGDRVAYTSGN
-209 VEFDAFLTL
+209 YGAYADQRLIDAG
-218 TSDEPKSQV
+218 
-227 RATAADARAFTL
+227 R
-239 VQHQSLVRLP
+239 LVRLP

-316 AERARRHGCHHVILY
+316 AERARRHGCHHVVLY

>member
-1 MRLVAALAIAALSF
+1 MATAMIMHEAGGPEVLRPETVTVGEPDPGQVRLRQTAIGVNFHDIYVRSGLYQTLTLPGIPGLEAA
-15 LPPACAA
+15 
-22 QPKAS
+22 
-27 VAAEAPAS
+27 
-35 GDWGVATKGLK
+35 GV
-46 QSEGFLDLYVDAK
+46 VDAV
-59 GGRVLAAFP
+59 GEGVTAFQPGDRVAYTSGNYGAYADQRLI
-68 APDGDGLS
+68 D
-76 LRAIHSAG
+76 
-84 LTAGLGSN
+84 
-92 PIGLNRGYFDEGG
+92 
-105 ILAFRR
+105 
-111 VGKKLVAE
+111 
-119 KENWT
+119 
-124 YRASADNPLERKAV
+124 ASR
-138 RESFARSFLW
+138 
-148 SGDIIAEG
+148 
-156 ADGALLVD
+156 
-164 LSGFLT
+164 
-170 RDALDVRGALQA
+170 
-182 NEEGGSFAIAED
+182 
-194 RTMPDTGAAFAFPDN
+194 
-209 VEFDAFLTL
+209 
-218 TSDEPKSQV
+218 
-227 RATAADARAFTL
+227 
-239 VQHQSLVRLP
+239 LVRLP

-331 REQNVVDTVKQLT
+331 REQNLVDTVQQLT

-459 VLMP
+459 VLIP

>member
-1 MRLVAALAIAALSF
+1 M
-15 LPPACAA
+15 
-22 QPKAS
+22 PKAMIMH
-27 VAAEAPAS
+27 EA
-35 GDWGVATKGLK
+35 
-46 QSEGFLDLYVDAK
+46 
-59 GGRVLAAFP
+59 GGPDVLRLE
-68 APDGDGLS
+68 D
-76 LRAIHSAG
+76 I
-84 LTAGLGSN
+84 T
-92 PIGLNRGYFDEGG
+92 
-105 ILAFRR
+105 
-111 VGKKLVAE
+111 VG
-119 KENWT
+119 
-124 YRASADNPLERKAV
+124 
-138 RESFARSFLW
+138 
-148 SGDIIAEG
+148 
-156 ADGALLVD
+156 
-164 LSGFLT
+164 
-170 RDALDVRGALQA
+170 
-182 NEEGGSFAIAED
+182 
-194 RTMPDTGAAFAFPDN
+194 
-209 VEFDAFLTL
+209 
-218 TSDEPKSQV
+218 EPGPGQV
-227 RATAADARAFTL
+227 RLRQTAIGVNFHDIYVRSGLYRTLPLPGIPGLEAAGVVEAVGEGVTVFAAGDRVAYTSGNYGAYADQRLIDAGR
-239 VQHQSLVRLP
+239 LVRLP

-316 AERARRHGCHHVILY
+316 AERARRHGCQHVILY

-344 DGRGVDVA
+344 GGRGVDVA